1 MEHHFHVHGAHEH
14 EVEHAAA
21 AGAEHKGGEH
31 GIALAQQV
39 AIFTAILAAAGAVV
53 SYLGGNS
60 QNEALFHKNEAVL
73 YKAHASDQWSF
84 YQAKSTKGHIM
95 SIAAELAPTKTRR
108 EWYDAEVAR
117 YETEKKDIK
126 AKAEAFEEKSRQEN
140 ELAERYFHPHHALA
154 LSMTFIQIA
163 IALASVTVLT
173 RRRWLLIPAGV
184 GALAGCSLA
193 VWAYL

>member
-1 MEHHFHVHGAHEH
+1 MEHHFHVHGVHEH

-21 AGAEHKGGEH
+21 GEHKGGGH
-31 GIALAQQV
+31 GVALAQQV
-39 AIFTAILAAAGAVV
+39 AIFTALLAAAGAVV
-53 SYLGGNS
+53 SYLGGNT

-84 YQAKSTKGHIM
+84 YQAKSTKGHII
-95 SIAAELAPTKTRR
+95 SIAAELAPTKARR
-108 EWYDAEVAR
+108 DWYNAEIAR
-117 YETEKKDIK
+117 YEREKMDIK

-140 ELAERYFHPHHALA
+140 ELADRAFHPHHALA

-173 RRRWLLIPAGV
+173 RRRWLLIPAGA